1 MQSHK
6 LKLEPSITNANM
18 SQLLSKIMNP
28 TSGSMKINGR
38 VSALIEVT
46 AGFHPDLTG
55 RENVFLNGAI
65 MGMTKMDIKRKLDE
79 IIETKDRVNQ
89 AKKMNEVMTDIMS
102 AFQRMTA
109 IVSMQ
114 ENKIERIDQETR
126 TAETNIKKGRKEV
139 EQIYDSVASKRSLII
154 KVFATILVFSIIYI
168 LFLM

>member
-1 MQSHK
+1 M
-6 LKLEPSITNANM
+6 
-18 SQLLSKIMNP
+18 
-28 TSGSMKINGR
+28 
-38 VSALIEVT
+38 VT
-46 AGFHPDLTG
+46 DQ
-55 RENVFLNGAI
+55 
-65 MGMTKMDIKRKLDE
+65 KLDE
-79 IIETKDRVNQ
+79 VIETKERVNQ

-139 EQIYDSVASKRSLII
+139 EQIYDSVAGKRSLII

>member
-1 MQSHK
+1 MTD
-6 LKLEPSITNANM
+6 LR
-18 SQLLSKIMNP
+18 
-28 TSGSMKINGR
+28 R
-38 VSALIEVT
+38 VSTIKVGSDAYSRAKFKKTSADKKQKET
-46 AGFHPDLTG
+46 YD
-55 RENVFLNGAI
+55 EES
-65 MGMTKMDIKRKLDE
+65 KMIADQKLDE

-114 ENKIERIDQETR
+114 ENKIERIYQETR

-139 EQIYDSVASKRSLII
+139 EQIYDSVAGKRSLII